1 MIWVVKP
8 CVFVITAFCSYVPSC
23 MYDLIPGLSLVRGSH
38 RVVLHVQLN
47 VRDGTVLSCG
57 CHCWLPSLMSVRWL
71 VCELGLSRLASW
83 WAIALCLVI
92 LRERERDYFGIMCNW
107 DWCVCMA
114 KRGFSMVAHVLGKSK
129 YEGLPYLLGFWEVVR
144 KFVVDFLV
152 GEPFFCM

>member
-71 VCELGLSRLASW
+71 VCELGLSRLSSW

-92 LRERERDYFGIMCNW
+92 LREREREIIL
-107 DWCVCMA
+107 A
-114 KRGFSMVAHVLGKSK
+114 
-129 YEGLPYLLGFWEVVR
+129 
-144 KFVVDFLV
+144 
-152 GEPFFCM
+152 